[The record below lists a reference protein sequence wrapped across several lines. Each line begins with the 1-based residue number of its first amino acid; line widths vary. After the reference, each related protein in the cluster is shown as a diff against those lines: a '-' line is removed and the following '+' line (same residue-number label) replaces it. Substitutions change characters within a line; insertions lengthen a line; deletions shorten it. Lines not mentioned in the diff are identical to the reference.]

1 MHLWVAKLLEVIT
14 LASSRHG
21 KLVPQAHRVED
32 DVPLIVVVIENNDPI
47 DLLDFTASLTGLAR
61 EHEARVRAER
71 PGVEVEETRLLIVE
85 VRKGSIILEM
95 LPALAPIV
103 ATMEYANTAVS
114 FVQHMSKLVGLVKV
128 PGGRLADPTTAQ
140 LRNLT
145 DTVQSVVR
153 DSKGRLK
160 IEARYKNGR
169 VLQELIIEKDEA
181 VTIEA
186 NVIEQRREIEKA
198 KSVAYP
204 RVLMRLHQSSVEDL
218 RVGKRTSE
226 KGIVESIDMTPRTL
240 IYASDIAGQRIK
252 EEIMKPDG
260 NPFQKGFVIDLDV
273 ETVGGK
279 PRVYRVIDV
288 FDVIDLD
295 DEE

>member
-1 MHLWVAKLLEVIT
+1 MHRLRLFSLELIG
-14 LASSRHG
+14 LGNSRHG
-21 KLVPQAHRVED
+21 ALVPQVQRVSDE
-32 DVPLIVVVIENNDPI
+32 VPLIVVVIENSDPI

-61 EHEARVRAER
+61 EHEARIRAQR
-71 PGVEVEETRLLIVE
+71 PGVELDETRLLIVE

-95 LPALAPIV
+95 LPALAPII
-103 ATMEYANTAVS
+103 ANMEYANTAIE
-114 FVQHMSKLVGLVKV
+114 FVKHLAGMVGQLKL
-128 PGGRLADPTTAQ
+128 PGGRLEDPTTTQ
-140 LRNLT
+140 LKNLG

-153 DSKGRLK
+153 DSTGRLK

-169 VLQELIIEKDEA
+169 VLQELVIEKDDA
-181 VTIEA
+181 VVIET
-186 NVIEQRREIEKA
+186 NVIEQRREIEQS

-226 KGIVESIDMTPRTL
+226 KGIVESIDMVPRTL
-240 IYASDIAGQRIK
+240 IYASDLAGQRIK

-288 FDVIDLD
+288 YDIIDL
-295 DEE
+295 EED

>member
-1 MHLWVAKLLEVIT
+1 
-14 LASSRHG
+14 
-21 KLVPQAHRVED
+21 
-32 DVPLIVVVIENNDPI
+32 
-47 DLLDFTASLTGLAR
+47 
-61 EHEARVRAER
+61 
-71 PGVEVEETRLLIVE
+71 
-85 VRKGSIILEM
+85 M

-160 IEARYKNGR
+160 LEARYKNGR
-169 VLQELIIEKDEA
+169 VVQELIIEKDEA

-186 NVIEQRREIEKA
+186 NVIAQRREIEQA

-226 KGIVESIDMTPRTL
+226 KGIVESIDMIPRTL
-240 IYASDIAGQRIK
+240 IYASDMAGQRIK